1 MRYKIDNFYFY
12 FLKNRFMK
20 RKNIFILLG
29 LLLLVFI
36 VWYFTRTTQSA
47 GESIKVA
54 VKQGKFIIDV
64 TTTGELEARSSEKI
78 MGPNPTGLRN
88 ARIWQYRIEDIIPD
102 GTVVD
107 SGAWVATLDRSD
119 LENKI
124 KDQELNVE
132 KLQNQYIKTQL
143 DTTMTLRNARDE
155 LINMKYSLEE
165 KQIVVDQSIY
175 EPPATQRQAKLDLE
189 RTLRTY
195 KQTKMNYKLKLEKA
209 AADMKEVEANLNK
222 AKRKLR
228 EFLDLKKEFV
238 IKAPKAG
245 MVIYQRGWD
254 GKKQGAGAQISTWDN
269 VVATLPNLSAMNS
282 KTFVNEIDISRVKKG
297 QKAEVTI
304 DAFPDKKFD
313 GIVSKVANIGQQMR
327 NSNAKVFEVIIE
339 INGYDSVLRP
349 AMTTK
354 NRIITEIIDSATFIP
369 IECLH
374 SNDSISYVYTGD
386 HKQQVIPGKSND
398 NDIIILA
405 GLKPGEE
412 VYLIEPEDAAGW
424 DMEYLPGDVIKKFKK
439 KEREKRIADSLQ
451 NVKQKIHMQGKTFI
465 INGKKI
471 TVGNDAKIS
480 IVKSKGKGKKSKRK
494 ESK

>member
-1 MRYKIDNFYFY
+1 
-12 FLKNRFMK
+12 MK

-29 LLLLVFI
+29 LLLLVFL
-36 VWYFTRTTQSA
+36 VWYFTRPSKSA
-47 GESIKVA
+47 GESIKVP
-54 VKQGKFIIDV
+54 VKQGEFVIDV

-78 MGPNPTGLRN
+78 MGPNPSGLRN

-175 EPPATQRQAKLDLE
+175 EPPATQRQAKLDLD
-189 RTLRTY
+189 RTKRTY
-195 KQTKMNYKLKLEKA
+195 EQTKKNYKLKLEKA

-222 AKRKLR
+222 AKRKLQ

-245 MVIYQRGWD
+245 MVIYKRGWD
-254 GKKQGAGAQISTWDN
+254 GKKQGVGAQISTWDN

-282 KTFVNEIDISRVKKG
+282 KTFVNEIDISKVKKG
-297 QKAEVTI
+297 QKAEVSI

-313 GIVSKVANIGQQMR
+313 GIVSEVANIGQQMR

-354 NRIITEIIDSATFIP
+354 NRIITEVIDSAVFIP

-374 SNDSISYVYTGD
+374 SNDSVSYVYTG
-386 HKQQVIPGKSND
+386 HRKQQVIPGKSND

-405 GLKPGEE
+405 GLEAGDE
-412 VYLIEPEDAAGW
+412 VYLIEPEGAEEW
-424 DMEYLPGDVIKKFKK
+424 DIKYLPAKVIKDFEKRK
-439 KEREKRIADSLQ
+439 REKQIADSLQ
-451 NVKQKIHMQGKTFI
+451 NAKQKEHMQGKTI
-465 INGKKI
+465 ILNGTKI
-471 TVGNDAKIS
+471 TIGNKNNIKI
-480 IVKSKGKGKKSKRK
+480 IRGKGKGAKPSGKKQKH
-494 ESK
+494 

>member
-1 MRYKIDNFYFY
+1 
-12 FLKNRFMK
+12 MK

-29 LLLLVFI
+29 LLLLVFL
-36 VWYFTRTTQSA
+36 VWYFTRPSKSV
-47 GESIKVA
+47 GESIKVP
-54 VKQGKFIIDV
+54 VKQGEFVIDV

-78 MGPNPTGLRN
+78 MGPNPAGLRN

-175 EPPATQRQAKLDLE
+175 EPPATQRQAKLDLD
-189 RTLRTY
+189 RTKRTY
-195 KQTKMNYKLKLEKA
+195 EQTKKNYKLKLEKA

-222 AKRKLR
+222 AKRKLQ

-245 MVIYQRGWD
+245 MVIYKRGWD
-254 GKKQGAGAQISTWDN
+254 GKKQGVGAQISAWDN

-297 QKAEVTI
+297 QKAEVSI

-313 GIVSKVANIGQQMR
+313 GVVSEVANIGQQMR

-354 NRIITEIIDSATFIP
+354 NRIITEVIDSAVYIP

-374 SNDSISYVYTGD
+374 SNDSVSYVFTG
-386 HKQQVIPGKSND
+386 HRKQQVIPGKSND

-405 GLKPGEE
+405 GLKPGDE
-412 VYLIEPEDAAGW
+412 VYLIEPDGAANW
-424 DMEYLPGDVIKKFKK
+424 DMKYLPRKIVEDFKK
-439 KEREKRIADSLQ
+439 KEKEKHAADSINNLR
-451 NVKQKIHMQGKTFI
+451 QKEIMQGKTII
-465 INGKKI
+465 INGKKMI
-471 TVGNDAKIS
+471 LGKDVKVKIS
-480 IVKSKGKGKKSKRK
+480 KETGKNSKRK
-494 ESK
+494 KKKEQ